1 MKSKKLSSQTYKG
14 LVNIQVNKSSLEK
27 AEEVLILDLKNKA
40 LREWKSQLQTMN
52 NKKVGAPFKYP
63 RSFILLAAVLLYLKH
78 LSYRRLVAELYI
90 LTGIRISKS
99 QLYDRIMKL
108 SLSININ
115 GFLNEKLMEIAVDAT
130 GFKPTEKGNWRNI
143 SHENGE
149 VKRNGYIKL
158 MAAVDVETLS
168 ILSGFIGDAQ
178 TADITLFEPMFEEI
192 KDKTKVLYGDGS
204 FDTFKVY
211 RKCIEAGI
219 IPVIRPDK
227 NAIARYNKD
236 GLPRD
241 LRSYYVEFIKK
252 NGYREWSK
260 RFNFGKRWLIEIA
273 YSKFKRLFGETVKS
287 KKEENIRQEFTLKIW
302 IYNALIALQHGFK
315 QIDYFFRFILYE
327 YFILEKRITGQPK
340 RFAT

>member
-1 MKSKKLSSQTYKG
+1 MLTNISTSQTHSWNSN
-14 LVNIQVNKSSLEK
+14 LPINKFSLEK

-52 NKKVGAPFKYP
+52 NKKVGAPFKYS
-63 RSFILLAAVLLYLKH
+63 RSFILLAVVLLYLKH

-108 SLSININ
+108 SLSINID

-130 GFKPTEKGNWRNI
+130 GFKPTEKGNWRIIN
-143 SHENGE
+143 HENGE
-149 VKRNGYIKL
+149 VKRDGYIKF
-158 MAAVDVETLS
+158 MGAVDLKTLS
-168 ILSGFIGDAQ
+168 IVSGFIGDAQ
-178 TADITLFEPMFEEI
+178 TADITLFEPLFEEI
-192 KDKTKVLYGDGS
+192 RNRTKVLYGDGS

-227 NAIARYNKD
+227 NAIVRYNKD

-241 LRSYYVEFIKK
+241 LRSYYVDFIKK
-252 NGYREWSK
+252 NGYHEWSR
-260 RFNFGKRWLIEIA
+260 RFNFGKRWLVEIV
-273 YSKFKRLFGETVKS
+273 YSKFKRLFGEIIKS

-302 IYNALIALQHGFK
+302 IYNALTALQHGFR
-315 QIDYFFRFILYE
+315 QLDYFFRFIFYE
-327 YFILEKRITGQPK
+327 YFILEK
-340 RFAT
+340 